1 MAKIVLS
8 KILKYVFNRW
18 SVLPWLAIATYV
30 LTEIFAR
37 NPFWAE
43 KIYSRGI
50 YPFVTKI
57 LSKTSSFFPFS
68 LDDIFYLL
76 LIFAA
81 VVIIILS
88 IFKKISLKNSG
99 KIVLNI
105 FASVYILFYSL
116 WGYNYFRN
124 NINQR
129 IDLAE
134 REPDAEEFISVLKDL
149 IVKTNNSF
157 CTFNNFNMI
166 EIERL
171 IEKSYNKLAP
181 VLQINYPAGKRRAKN
196 ITFSRFFAKAGISG
210 YYGPFFSEVHIN
222 KNNLPVEY
230 PFVLAHEKAHQF
242 GISSEAEANFYAWL
256 VCSQSESKQLQYS
269 ANLYILKF
277 FIYQGYQMEQYP
289 EIIKELN
296 GNVKNDF

>member
-1 MAKIVLS
+1 
-8 KILKYVFNRW
+8 
-18 SVLPWLAIATYV
+18 
-30 LTEIFAR
+30 
-37 NPFWAE
+37 
-43 KIYSRGI
+43 
-50 YPFVTKI
+50 
-57 LSKTSSFFPFS
+57 
-68 LDDIFYLL
+68 
-76 LIFAA
+76 
-81 VVIIILS
+81 
-88 IFKKISLKNSG
+88 
-99 KIVLNI
+99 
-105 FASVYILFYSL
+105 
-116 WGYNYFRN
+116 
-124 NINQR
+124 
-129 IDLAE
+129 
-134 REPDAEEFISVLKDL
+134 
-149 IVKTNNSF
+149 
-157 CTFNNFNMI
+157 MI

-296 GNVKNDF
+296 GNVKNDFRRIQEHWLNLRNKKINKVASKVNDTYLKTNKIEKGIEDYYGVVKHVMDISQDSVFQRKWDLVR